1 MNIDRLRRTLQ
12 RLRDQYIHQR
22 DLPRELISHLAIRKN
37 ALVMRIT
44 SPSERQVLRPE
55 VYLRRNA
62 NEKKFIVAT
71 VDKKYN
77 LNVVDMLFT
86 PRRVG
91 RMGVIFEMA
100 LLFDRDIEKVSE
112 YAQLEH
118 DSKVAVSA
126 QLQKFSNRVPQA
138 TDVYVFDSRFSLLV
152 FSGFYSTYELE
163 WLKTKPWREDN
174 AELMVAVMNSA
185 VTELGY
191 GGRVKTISPW
201 FSFDSN
207 RGLVLV
213 EFKAKE
219 GRNEK

>member
-12 RLRDQYIHQR
+12 RLRDQYVHQS

-44 SPSERQVLRPE
+44 SPSERHVLRPE

-62 NEKKFIVAT
+62 NEKKFISST
-71 VDKKYN
+71 VSDKYN
-77 LNVVDMLFT
+77 LEVVDMLFT
-86 PRRVG
+86 PRRIG
-91 RMGVIFEMA
+91 RMGVIFEVA
-100 LLFDRDIEKVSE
+100 LLFDKNIEEISA
-112 YAQLEH
+112 YAQLER
-118 DSKVAVSA
+118 DSIAAVSE

-152 FSGFYSTYELE
+152 FSGFYSSYELE
-163 WLKTKPWREDN
+163 WLKTKSWREEN

-191 GGRVKTISPW
+191 GDRVKTISPW

-219 GRNEK
+219 GKK